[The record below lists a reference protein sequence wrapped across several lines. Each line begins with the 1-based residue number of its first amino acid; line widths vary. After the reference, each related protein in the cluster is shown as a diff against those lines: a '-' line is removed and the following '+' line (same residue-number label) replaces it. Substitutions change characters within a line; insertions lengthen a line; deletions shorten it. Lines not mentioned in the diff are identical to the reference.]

1 MQRQPRVDELV
12 ARVQADLPDLLER
25 LMDRIEGEIPFYAAG
40 GAGPREDVKQQVR
53 SNVEFVLAGL
63 IGRGTDARG
72 ATDTGR
78 LRARQRVPLADLLS
92 AYRLLFSEVWAAF
105 LAEARASGTEPDL
118 LVGIATTIFELQNA
132 HNARV
137 IIAFRDE
144 SDHLARTEERERT
157 VLIDALLGE
166 SLPRGRLVEIA
177 RTLGLS
183 LTGKFLVI
191 ITPAEIGKDPM
202 PGIRAYLS
210 AADVV
215 SVWSLRSEHLVG
227 LLELPE
233 RGDPRAARRA
243 LDDRATGPIGA
254 SPLFCDLGRAPWALG
269 LARFALEGHAG
280 GCRVEQFRDSPLNLL
295 VAAAPD
301 AARDS
306 ARSVLGALLDQPAER
321 RTSILETFDAWVE
334 AGGSTQ
340 EAAATLHCH
349 RNTIRY
355 RLDRL
360 EELTGRS
367 LTDPRDV
374 AELVAAARVWAQMLR
389 REIDE

>member
-40 GAGPREDVKQQVR
+40 GAGPREDVKRQVR

-63 IGRGTDARG
+63 VGRDTDARG
-72 ATDTGR
+72 ARDTGR
-78 LRARQRVPLADLLS
+78 LRARQRVPLPDLLS

-105 LAEARASGTEPDL
+105 LAEAKRTEPEV
-118 LVGIATTIFELQNA
+118 LVEIATTIFELQNA

-157 VLIDALLGE
+157 VLIDALLGDP
-166 SLPRGRLVEIA
+166 LPRGRLVEIA

-233 RGDPRAARRA
+233 RGDPRIAFRA

-254 SPLFCDLGRAPWALG
+254 SPVFCDLGRAAWALG
-269 LARFALEGHAG
+269 LARFALDGHAG
-280 GCRVEQFRDSPLNLL
+280 DRRVEQFRDSPLNLL

-306 ARSVLGALLDQPAER
+306 ARSVLGALLDQPVER

-340 EAAATLHCH
+340 ETAATLHCH

-374 AELVAAARVWAQMLR
+374 AELVAAARVWSQMLR